1 MNLVNG
7 KLAEGLRE
15 FWSTKSAKDKIKIIA
30 IIFFIITTLTMS
42 SLLLFSSDLET
53 VFTNLS
59 SQDVAEITLKL
70 RERNIKYKV
79 IDGGTGIQ
87 VPKDLADDVRI
98 QMASLQL
105 PRNSGVIG
113 YELLENISRFAPES
127 ERQMLY
133 LQALQGEIRRTIEL
147 FEEVSR
153 AQVMIT
159 LPKDSIYIRER
170 EPAKAAVTLFLQP
183 GVRLSQSQVSGI
195 KHLVAHSVEGL
206 NYENVF
212 LTDQNM
218 RPLDGDISSDYVD
231 VNDNI
236 RNNMQ
241 IQEEF
246 ELKLQNSLTSLLKLY
261 YGDVA
266 VRVNAELN
274 FDRLV
279 RESQLFDPL
288 TNGERII
295 RSMEVLEEYYRNH
308 GDYTPGDGEIPYY
321 PGLNDGSSEAE
332 RRQEIINYEVNQV
345 MEHLVVAP
353 GAVNRLSVAVMV
365 NRDLDDEEK
374 EAIKDFVAVAA
385 GLDTINRMD
394 QISIIGREFA
404 SGDEDILQ
412 PPIEIKMPWLTRD
425 VALILGS
432 ILGAV
437 IVLGLLLFR
446 NSKKREYEI
455 PPIAAATDMFE
466 EEKEIEINPKD
477 KTESLKR
484 LAKKNPEGFS
494 KVLRTWLAEE

>member
-7 KLAEGLRE
+7 NIAEQLRE
-15 FWSTKSAKDKIKIIA
+15 FWTAKSAKDKTKIIA
-30 IIFFIITTLTMS
+30 IIFFTITTLTMS
-42 SLLLFSSDLET
+42 SLLLFTSDLET

-59 SQDVAEITLKL
+59 SQDVAEITMKL

-147 FEEVSR
+147 FEEVTR
-153 AQVMIT
+153 AQVLIT

-170 EPAKAAVTLFLQP
+170 EPAKAAVTLFLKP
-183 GVRLSQSQVSGI
+183 GVRLSPGQISGI

-206 NYENVF
+206 TYDNVF

-218 RPLDGDISSDYVD
+218 RPLDGDYSNDYTD
-231 VNDNI
+231 INENI
-236 RNNMQ
+236 RKNMQ
-241 IQEEF
+241 IKEEF
-246 ELKLQNSLTSLLKLY
+246 EKNLENSLTSLLKLY
-261 YGDVA
+261 YGEVA
-266 VRVNAELN
+266 VKVNAELN

-279 RESQLFDPL
+279 KETQLFDPL

-295 RSMEVLEEYYRNH
+295 RSMEVLEEYYRNY
-308 GDYTPGDGEIPYY
+308 GEYTPGDGEIPYY
-321 PGLNDGSSEAE
+321 PGINDGSSEAE
-332 RRQEIINYEVNQV
+332 RRQEIINYEINQV
-345 MEHLVVAP
+345 KEHLVVAP
-353 GAVNRLSVAVMV
+353 GAVKRLSVAVML
-365 NRDLDDEEK
+365 NKELEDEEK
-374 EAIKDFVAVAA
+374 EIISDFIAVAA
-385 GLDTINRMD
+385 GLDTVNRMD
-394 QISIIGREFA
+394 QISVIGKEFT
-404 SGDEDILQ
+404 SSDVGVDQ
-412 PPIEIKMPWLTRD
+412 PPITIKMPWLTKD
-425 VALILGS
+425 VALILGT

-437 IVLGLLLFR
+437 VVLGLLLFR
-446 NSKKREYEI
+446 NKKNDYEI
-455 PPIAAATDMFE
+455 PPIAATTDVSE
-466 EEKEIEINPKD
+466 EEIEINPKD

>member
-7 KLAEGLRE
+7 NIAEQLKE
-15 FWSTKSAKDKIKIIA
+15 FWTTKSAKDKTKIIA
-30 IIFFIITTLTMS
+30 IIFFTITTLTMS
-42 SLLLFSSDLET
+42 SLLLFTSDLET

-59 SQDVAEITLKL
+59 SQDVAEITMKL

-79 IDGGTGIQ
+79 VDGGTGIQ

-147 FEEVSR
+147 FEEVTR
-153 AQVMIT
+153 AQVLIT

-170 EPAKAAVTLFLQP
+170 EPAKAAVTLFLKP
-183 GVRLSQSQVSGI
+183 GVRLSPSQISGI

-206 NYENVF
+206 TYDNVF

-218 RPLDGDISSDYVD
+218 RPLDGDFSNDYTD
-231 VNDNI
+231 VNENI
-236 RNNMQ
+236 RKNMQ
-241 IQEEF
+241 IKEEF
-246 ELKLQNSLTSLLKLY
+246 EINLQNSLTSLLKLY
-261 YGDVA
+261 YGEVA
-266 VRVNAELN
+266 VKVNAELN

-279 RESQLFDPL
+279 KETQLFDPL

-295 RSMEVLEEYYRNH
+295 RSMEVLEEYYRNY
-308 GDYTPGDGEIPYY
+308 GEYTPSDGEIPYY

-332 RRQEIINYEVNQV
+332 RRQEIINYEINQV
-345 MEHLVVAP
+345 KEHLVVAP
-353 GAVNRLSVAVMV
+353 GAVKRLSVAVML
-365 NRDLDDEEK
+365 NKELEDEEK
-374 EAIKDFVAVAA
+374 EVIRDFIAVAA

-394 QISIIGREFA
+394 QISVIGKEFTP
-404 SGDEDILQ
+404 SDGEIEQ
-412 PPIEIKMPWLTRD
+412 PPITIKMPWLTKD
-425 VALILGS
+425 VALILGT
-432 ILGAV
+432 ILGAIV
-437 IVLGLLLFR
+437 VLGLLLFR
-446 NSKKREYEI
+446 NKKNDYEI
-455 PPIAAATDMFE
+455 PPIAAATDINE
-466 EEKEIEINPKD
+466 EELEINPKD